1 MFQQNPYGQS
11 HAMNSNT
18 GMTHPPEIKAD
29 QGMNQYSNQQQVQ
42 VQQQYVNQQGSSMNS
57 RTSPVESNA
66 AIKLMG
72 VPNSI
77 GVVWNTSTGQNDY
90 FQTQLIEVSLNRN
103 QHGFGINLGDEN
115 GVVRIQ
121 GCRPNPDGTPSPGQ
135 LNNLIRPRDV
145 IYKVQN
151 IVIEGPDPLN
161 KVCSVCTSSTSSL
174 GC

>member
-1 MFQQNPYGQS
+1 MI
-11 HAMNSNT
+11 
-18 GMTHPPEIKAD
+18 HPTEVKTE
-29 QGMNQYSNQQQVQ
+29 QGMNQFSTQQQVQAQQQYSNQQESS
-42 VQQQYVNQQGSSMNS
+42 VNAGISL
-57 RTSPVESNA
+57 VESNP

-77 GVVWNTSTGQNDY
+77 NVVWNTSTGQNDY
-90 FQTQLIEVSLNRN
+90 IQTQLVEVSLNRN
-103 QHGFGINLGDEN
+103 QYGFGINLGDEN

-151 IVIEGPDPLN
+151 IVIEGPEPLS
-161 KVCSVCTSSTSSL
+161 KVCPIHPFLILSL